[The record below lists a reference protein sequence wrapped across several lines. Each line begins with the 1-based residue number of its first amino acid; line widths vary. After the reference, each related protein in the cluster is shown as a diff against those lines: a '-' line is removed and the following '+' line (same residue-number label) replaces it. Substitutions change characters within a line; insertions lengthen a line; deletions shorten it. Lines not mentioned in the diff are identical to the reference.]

1 MNKEW
6 ASEWVR
12 ERVGEQARGL
22 VSEWKRKR
30 GSEQMSENN
39 EWDSSLP

>member
-22 VSEWKRKR
+22 VSEWKRR

-39 EWDSSLP
+39 KWDSSLP